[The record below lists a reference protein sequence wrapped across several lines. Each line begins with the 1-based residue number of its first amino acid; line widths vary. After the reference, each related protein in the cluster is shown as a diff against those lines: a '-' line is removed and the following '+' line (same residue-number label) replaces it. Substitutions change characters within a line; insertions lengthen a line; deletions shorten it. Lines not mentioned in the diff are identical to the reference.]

1 MCRLFR
7 QEDRWRLPSSKRICF
22 RWSPDAGSWKPRI
35 FRASS
40 PSSRRTGHV
49 LPVEETTFFLSR
61 ITFLATPK
69 PGMAIWREKLFV
81 VLSRNTQ
88 RASSYFHLPAEQ
100 VVEIGLV
107 LEI

>member
-1 MCRLFR
+1 M
-7 QEDRWRLPSSKRICF
+7 ET
-22 RWSPDAGSWKPRI
+22 PDIPRVLTQL
-35 FRASS
+35 A
-40 PSSRRTGHV
+40 THGHA
-49 LPVEETTFFLSR
+49 LPVQDTTFFLSR

-88 RASSYFHLPAEQ
+88 RASSYFHLPSEQ